1 MEGRK
6 KKEDQG
12 TGNVLFCL
20 AAVGMKYHFYNF
32 PS

>member
-20 AAVGMKYHFYNF
+20 AAGMKYHFYNF